1 MHCGDAEALAII
13 DKQVTEFCL
22 TEAARVGQNSLKDR
36 PKVAWR
42 TGDRAEYLGSRRL
55 LLQRLGKMPPHH
67 GELTGAR
74 FELLFQLAQ
83 RIGPVANAR
92 FRLRSGRTKLAG
104 ARWTICTFARQGHL
118 VGTVTGPPFAP
129 IAACGPLKSP
139 ILPELCRTHL
149 GLPDARAEFEPG
161 IFVLLQCGALRRL
174 ALPGMQSREHDP
186 KRLQGPRCEMQH
198 KRQRHFAFVLRRW
211 LTWFYPQVCQNLA
224 LRERQSF
231 CFVPLHLSPRPPE
244 ISDT

>member
-1 MHCGDAEALAII
+1 M
-13 DKQVTEFCL
+13 VTEFCP
-22 TEAARVGQNSLKDR
+22 TQAARVGQNSLKDR

-42 TGDRAEYLGSRRL
+42 TGDRAEYLGGRRL
-55 LLQRLGKMPPHH
+55 LLQRLGKMPPHL

-83 RIGPVANAR
+83 RIEPIANAR
-92 FRLRSGRTKLAG
+92 LRLRSGRTKLAG

-118 VGTVTGPPFAP
+118 VGTVTGPPFSP
-129 IAACGPLKSP
+129 IAACGPSKSP

-149 GLPDARAEFEPG
+149 GLLDARAEFEPG
-161 IFVLLQCGALRRL
+161 IPVLLQCGALRRP

-198 KRQRHFAFVLRRW
+198 KAFRFCTSSLVDMVLSSSLPEPSVERGVNLFVLPVHVGNRLRRL
-211 LTWFYPQVCQNLA
+211 LT
-224 LRERQSF
+224 
-231 CFVPLHLSPRPPE
+231 
-244 ISDT
+244 

>member
-1 MHCGDAEALAII
+1 MI
-13 DKQVTEFCL
+13 T
-22 TEAARVGQNSLKDR
+22 
-36 PKVAWR
+36 
-42 TGDRAEYLGSRRL
+42 
-55 LLQRLGKMPPHH
+55 
-67 GELTGAR
+67 
-74 FELLFQLAQ
+74 
-83 RIGPVANAR
+83 ANAR
-92 FRLRSGRTKLAG
+92 TTANLNPRLSGAVPSVPPHGNKPKSADYGAPPGRRTVN
-104 ARWTICTFARQGHL
+104 TEP
-118 VGTVTGPPFAP
+118 GPP
-129 IAACGPLKSP
+129 KSS

-161 IFVLLQCGALRRL
+161 IFVLLQCGALRSL

-231 CFVPLHLSPRPPE
+231 CFVPLHLSLRPPE
-244 ISDT
+244 ISDTT